1 MARRLTEDEKQER
14 IDVARMLIGMG
25 KYRGEVK
32 SMIARQYGITT
43 RSAERYWTQ
52 AVSQI
57 RSEVE
62 QTDEDLI
69 SKSLAFYEQII
80 RSKDASDIAKIK
92 ARERMDKILGIDVMR
107 ISIGKTYKEKL
118 KELGIDPDE
127 ASQELRDALSEALQE
142 TTNSPKRK
150 N

>member
-1 MARRLTEDEKQER
+1 MAKRLTEDEKQER
-14 IDVARMLIGMG
+14 IDYVRELIGKG
-25 KYRGEVK
+25 FYRGEVK
-32 SMIARQYGITT
+32 TIIARQYGITT
-43 RSAERYWTQ
+43 RSAERYWTDATKQ
-52 AVSQI
+52 L
-57 RSEVE
+57 REEVE
-62 QTDEDLI
+62 QTDEELI
-69 SKSLAFYEQII
+69 SKSLAFYEHII

-92 ARERMDKILGIDVMR
+92 ARERMDKILCIDIMR

>member
-25 KYRGEVK
+25 KYRGEIK

-43 RSAERYWTQ
+43 RSAERYYTD
-52 AVSQI
+52 ATRQI
-57 RSEVE
+57 REEVE
-62 QTDEDLI
+62 QTDEELI

-80 RSKDASDIAKIK
+80 RSKDANDMAKIK
-92 ARERMDKILGIDVMR
+92 ARERMDKILGIDVLR
-107 ISIGKTYKEKL
+107 VSIGKTYREKL
-118 KELGIDPDE
+118 EELGIDPDE
-127 ASQELRDALSEALQE
+127 AGRELREALGDALQS
-142 TTNSPKRK
+142 TTKSPDRE